1 MDFIKLTVVD
11 GNNYSGTMYVKIDEI
26 EAFGKGWKSG
36 NSNIKGF
43 IQVNGIKYTV
53 AEEYY
58 QIYSAIEEAQ
68 RKIKEKREAEIKEE
82 AARKNLEIKK
92 SLALEGK
99 IPEAEAKKEIWLD
112 EDIIWDKEGKKG
124 LTTRQYNALVRH
136 FCYGKKEKFP
146 TWRDVYEMPI
156 NGDIRNL
163 SSKSLKEAKSF
174 IKKRLE
180 EIS

>member
-26 EAFGKGWKSG
+26 EAFGKEWKSG

-53 AEEYY
+53 AEEHY

-68 RKIKEKREAEIKEE
+68 RKIKEKKEAEIKEE
-82 AARKNLEIKK
+82 TARKNLEIKK

-112 EDIIWDKEGKKG
+112 EDIVWDKEGKKG
-124 LTTRQYNALVRH
+124 LTTRQYKALIRH
-136 FCYGKKEKFP
+136 FCYKKEKFP
-146 TWRDVYEMPI
+146 TWRDIYEMP
-156 NGDIRNL
+156 NNEDIRNL
-163 SSKSLKEAKSF
+163 SSESLKEAKSF